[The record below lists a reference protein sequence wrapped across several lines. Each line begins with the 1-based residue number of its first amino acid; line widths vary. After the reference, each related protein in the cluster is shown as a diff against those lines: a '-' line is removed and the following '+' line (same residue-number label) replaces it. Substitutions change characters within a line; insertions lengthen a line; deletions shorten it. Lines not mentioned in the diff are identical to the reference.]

1 MNQSI
6 YLYYISM
13 FCSGTASG
21 INISNLIVKD
31 QTLLYM
37 GAVSTVLS
45 LLFLLILEMRNS
57 HLAKRSFHQ
66 QDTETFE

>member
-1 MNQSI
+1 
-6 YLYYISM
+6 M

-31 QTLLYM
+31 ETLLYM
-37 GAVSTVLS
+37 GAISTALS

-66 QDTETFE
+66 QNTETFE

>member
-31 QTLLYM
+31 ETLLYM
-37 GAVSTVLS
+37 GAVSTALS
-45 LLFLLILEMRNS
+45 LLFLLILEMRNG